1 MENLC
6 SRCCGNHYNLYCM
19 YYKVSE
25 NKKLVLENSLAAM
38 ANNQYSRCGS
48 KNYKQ
53 FEEKN
58 AVQKSSLQTSM

>member
-1 MENLC
+1 LLNNFFLF
-6 SRCCGNHYNLYCM
+6 H
-19 YYKVSE
+19 YKVSE

-48 KNYKQ
+48 TNYKQ